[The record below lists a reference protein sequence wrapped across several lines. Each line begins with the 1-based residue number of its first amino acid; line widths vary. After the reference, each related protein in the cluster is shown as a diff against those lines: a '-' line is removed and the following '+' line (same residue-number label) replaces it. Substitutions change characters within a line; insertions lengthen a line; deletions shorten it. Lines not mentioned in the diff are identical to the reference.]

1 MYWQLTVNRICVTM
15 TKWMFRLG
23 LLAAFLGIAGAQ
35 IDVLTANYD
44 NNRTNANLNEGILNT
59 IDVNVTQFGA
69 LFTFPVDGQIY
80 AQPLY
85 LHAFNM
91 PGKGA
96 LNVLYVATMHNSVY
110 AFDADAAGGTAPLW
124 QVNLGASVNPLTI
137 VDSAV
142 GVYGDIQHEIGILS
156 TPVIDRSGSTI
167 YVVSEILQG
176 GAIAF
181 YLHALDL
188 STGSEKLNG
197 PVEIQATVTGS
208 GWSGTT
214 DPATCQLPFFPAEH
228 IQRPGLLLANGM
240 VYIGFG
246 SHGDFEPW
254 HGWILAYNASDIQQQ
269 TAVFC
274 TTPSAAG
281 VAVWQSGRG
290 LAADP
295 NGEVYAATGNGTY
308 DGATAWG
315 ESVLHL
321 TPALEVADWFTP
333 AQYPDW
339 SDDDL
344 DFGSNGPILVPGT
357 NLLIA
362 GGKAGLVALLD
373 RTDMGHELA
382 GNTQALQTF
391 QAVPGGSFAIYNA
404 ALWNLPDGPLL
415 YIWGYRDVLRA
426 FQMQNGVFNTT
437 AVAFNSS
444 VQQNYADAGMS
455 VSSNGFAPGSGILWV
470 TAETGGSFPTPGVLH
485 ALDAANVS
493 HELWNSA
500 MNSARDAMGNF
511 TKFANPTVADGKV
524 YVPTDARQ
532 VVVYGVLPAPGITA
546 VVNAASFSSLTVA
559 PGELVSIFGNGIGPS
574 TPRQLTLNAQGNVA
588 TSLGGVTVSFDGIA
602 APLLYAAAGQI
613 NAVVPFAV
621 GANSTTLLQ
630 VAAPGGQTFSV
641 SLSVSAAAP
650 AVFTTTAS
658 GQGAIL
664 NSDLSVNSA
673 AHPAAPGS
681 TIAIYATGTGMLNPA
696 VPDGAIIPDGTI
708 IPAGSLPVSQ
718 AAISVTIGGQAA
730 TVTYQGA
737 APGLVA
743 GVMQIN
749 AQIPAGIAPGAAVPV
764 IVSAG
769 GTAGLNTVTAAIQ

>member
-1 MYWQLTVNRICVTM
+1 MLWTCGTM
-15 TKWMFRLG
+15 TKWIFRLG
-23 LLAAFLGIAGAQ
+23 LLAAFLCIASAQ
-35 IDVLTANYD
+35 VDVMTANYD
-44 NNRTNANLNEGILNT
+44 NNRTNSNLNEGILNT
-59 IDVNVTQFGA
+59 IDVNVTQFGR
-69 LFTFPVDGQIY
+69 LYTFPVDGQIY

-91 PGKGA
+91 PGKGV

-110 AFDADAAGGTAPLW
+110 AFDADSTGGTAPLW
-124 QVNLGASVNPLTI
+124 QVNLGPSVNPLTI
-137 VDSAV
+137 VDSA
-142 GVYGDIQHEIGILS
+142 GDVYGDIQHEIGILS
-156 TPVIDRSGSTI
+156 TPVIDRSGNTI

-176 GAIAF
+176 GTMAF

-197 PVEIQATVTGS
+197 PVEIQAIVTGS

-214 DPATCQLPFFPAEH
+214 DPDTGQLPFFPAEH
-228 IQRPGLLLANGM
+228 IQRPGLLLANGT

-254 HGWILAYNASDIQQQ
+254 HGWIMAYNASDIQQQ

-339 SDDDL
+339 TDEDA

-362 GGKAGLVALLD
+362 GGKAGLVALID
-373 RTDMGHELA
+373 RTNMGHELA

-391 QAVPGGSFAIYNA
+391 QAVPAGQFAIYNA
-404 ALWNLPDGPLL
+404 ALWKLPSGPLL
-415 YIWGYRDVLRA
+415 YIWGYADVLRA
-426 FQMQNGVFNTT
+426 FQIQNGVFNTT

-444 VQQNYADAGMS
+444 VQQNDANAGMS

-470 TAETGGSFPTPGVLH
+470 TAETGGSIPAPGVLH

-511 TKFANPTVADGKV
+511 TKFANPTVANGKV

-532 VVVYGVLPAPGITA
+532 VVVYGVLPVPGITA

-574 TPRQLTLNAQGNVA
+574 TPHQLTLNAQGNVA

-602 APLLYAAAGQI
+602 APLLYASAGQI

-621 GANSTTLLQ
+621 GANPTTLLQ
-630 VAAPGGQTFSV
+630 VAAPGGQTFSL

-650 AVFTTTAS
+650 AVFTTTASGS

-673 AHPAAPGS
+673 AHPAARGS
-681 TIAIYATGTGMLNPA
+681 AIAIYATGTGMLNP
-696 VPDGAIIPDGTI
+696 VVPDGTI
-708 IPAGSLPVSQ
+708 IAAGSLPVSQ
-718 AAISVTIGGQAA
+718 ATISVTIGGQTA

-749 AQIPAGIAPGAAVPV
+749 AQIPAGVAPGAAVPV

-769 GTAGLNTVTAAIQ
+769 GTAGLNAVTVAVQ